1 MTTDP
6 RTKQSIASSIASL
19 ALNPAETL
27 GNSIANMMD
36 TPSAPSITISK
47 KGQINQSLDQYENA
61 IIENKKHHP

>member
-1 MTTDP
+1 
-6 RTKQSIASSIASL
+6 
-19 ALNPAETL
+19 
-27 GNSIANMMD
+27 MD